1 LASKVGIST
10 EPYEGWEGLVQQSAD
25 DHASKSSST
34 SLLFRFVRASF
45 CVVVAGEYNAGKS
58 TLINALLGQAVMET
72 GSLPTT
78 DALHVLGYNHH
89 PSNDTDLNRKMDNDH
104 GDVDASTSVVN
115 AFGSVQ
121 IRQCRLPLLQDLTLV
136 DTPGTNAVLTEH
148 TALTVGILPA
158 ADLILFCTSADR
170 PFSESERTLLA
181 SLTTQFRQPQSV
193 VIIVNKMDILDDTGG
208 LYGAAEKKRVLDYV
222 TLHASRTLGTV
233 PTVLAVSA
241 RDAWAALQTASS
253 PTAARSS
260 ALWQRSNL
268 SALQDYLHHTL
279 STRAKIQAKLASPV
293 GLSLSLLDACRQQ
306 LAAEQEALQGDI
318 ATLQLLEQQC
328 EAWRQ
333 EYQSILTAAAADV
346 QTILTLQSERAMV
359 LVTRQSLW
367 NFFACTG
374 NATKL
379 LEEWHQTKPPLWSL
393 ISKSTL
399 SQPQLEPGSGITT
412 TTVQAVL
419 LDLVRDTA
427 DTMATRSRSQGQA
440 LLEFLGP
447 RSALAST
454 NTSGGGPSRRPHH
467 TSLVGSITAAASFAD
482 LQGSISDALRG
493 AVLRHVP
500 ETLESTSESLLLEN
514 LPRVAGLSLALSVAC
529 GVGAAATATAIVPGL
544 DMGLGATMS
553 VSLGLA
559 STLVVLVGRQR
570 LVRSYQTV
578 WVDASRRLRD
588 DVTAVGAWQAE
599 RLERRLSEG
608 VAPYTRWV
616 SSERERLTEHSE
628 QCGTLTQSAQRLQ
641 KRIANI

>member
-1 LASKVGIST
+1 LASKVGVST
-10 EPYEGWEGLVQQSAD
+10 EPYEGWEGLVQGAD
-25 DHASKSSST
+25 NNSST
-34 SLLFRFVRASF
+34 SLLFRLVRASF

-58 TLINALLGQAVMET
+58 TLINALLGQAVMKT

-89 PSNDTDLNRKMDNDH
+89 PSDDATVNRRMEDDNDVH
-104 GDVDASTSVVN
+104 TNTSLVDG
-115 AFGSVQ
+115 FGSVQ

-158 ADLILFCTSADR
+158 ADMILFCTSADR

-193 VIIVNKMDILDDTGG
+193 VIVVNKMDILDDTGG

-222 TLHASRTLGTV
+222 TLHASRTLGTI

-253 PTAARSS
+253 PTVARSS

-268 SALQDYLHHTL
+268 SALHDYLHNTL

-293 GLSLSLLDACRQQ
+293 GLSLSLLEACRQQ

-328 EAWRQ
+328 EAWRR
-333 EYQSILTAAAADV
+333 EYQSVLTAATADV
-346 QTILTLQSERAMV
+346 QAILTLQSERASV
-359 LVTRQSLW
+359 LVTRQSMW
-367 NFFACTG
+367 NFFACAG

-379 LEEWHQTKPPLWSL
+379 QEEWHQTKPPLWSL
-393 ISKSTL
+393 ISKSPS
-399 SQPQLEPGSGITT
+399 SQQQLGPITGT
-412 TTVQAVL
+412 TPVQAVL

-440 LLEFLGP
+440 LIEYLGP

-454 NTSGGGPSRRPHH
+454 NSGGPGRRPHH
-467 TSLVGSITAAASFAD
+467 TSLVGNVTAAASFAD

-500 ETLESTSESLLLEN
+500 ETLESTSESSLLEN
-514 LPRVAGLSLALSVAC
+514 LPRVAGLSLALSVAS
-529 GVGAAATATAIVPGL
+529 GVGAGVTATAFVPGL
-544 DMGLGATMS
+544 DVGLGAAMS

-559 STLVVLVGRQR
+559 STLVLMVGRQH
-570 LVRSYQTV
+570 LVRSYQTG
-578 WVDASRRLRD
+578 WLDASRRLRD
-588 DVTAVGAWQAE
+588 DVAAVGAWQVE

-616 SSERERLTEHSE
+616 SSERERLTELSE
-628 QCGTLTQSAQRLQ
+628 QCGTLTQSAHRLQ
-641 KRIANI
+641 KRIANV